1 MKAPFRLVIAG
12 GGTGGHVFP
21 GIAVADALAR
31 SRRLTV
37 LWIGTG
43 RPVETNALKGRGW
56 EHRILPVRPIAGT
69 NPLAMLRALAGLPIH
84 TARAALWLRSFSPH
98 VALGVGGYVS
108 GPVVLAARLLG
119 IPTAIHEQ
127 NAMPGL
133 ANRMAARAADLVFV
147 SFPETASHFS
157 GKKVIHTGN
166 PVRAS
171 ILAAKTEAGPQD
183 AGGRPFKI
191 LVLGGSQGAASLNRL
206 AASAM
211 ENLWRS
217 GVSLEV
223 VHQTGAVNREEI
235 EGMYRTSQVPARVLT
250 FISDIHTY
258 YAWADLVICRAGAGT
273 IFEITALGK
282 PAILIPY
289 PHAAGGHQDANAAG
303 LAAAGAAL
311 FFQEDGIGAV
321 RLAGEI
327 QGLAEDRER
336 LLAMGR
342 RASRFGKPDS
352 ADEMARHLLSLAEV
366 LHGSPASKERGKRVH
381 NNDIKGKEA
390 KDHV

>member
-1 MKAPFRLVIAG
+1 MKAPIRLVIAG

-43 RPVETNALKGRGW
+43 RPVETDALKGRGW

-69 NPLAMLRALAGLPIH
+69 NPLAMLRALVGLPIH
-84 TARAALWLRSFSPH
+84 MARAVLWLRSFSPH

-108 GPVVLAARLLG
+108 GPVILAARLLG

-127 NAMPGL
+127 NAVPGL

-147 SFPETASHFS
+147 SFPETGPHFS
-157 GKKVIHTGN
+157 EKKVIHTGN

-171 ILAAKTEAGPQD
+171 ILAARTGTGHQD
-183 AGGRPFKI
+183 AGRPFKI
-191 LVLGGSQGAASLNRL
+191 LVLGGSQGAAALNRL

-223 VHQTGAVNREEI
+223 VHQTGTVNQEEI
-235 EGMYRTSQVPARVLT
+235 EGMYRTSKVPARVIP
-250 FISDIHTY
+250 FITDIHNY

-311 FFQEDGIGAV
+311 FFQEDRIGAV

-327 QGLAEDRER
+327 QGLAEDKER

-342 RASRFGKPDS
+342 RAARFGKPDS
-352 ADEMARHLLSLAEV
+352 ADEIARHLLSLAEA
-366 LHGSPASKERGKRVH
+366 LRSPPATKEGEKRLH

>member
-1 MKAPFRLVIAG
+1 MKAPIRLVIAG

-43 RPVETNALKGRGW
+43 RPVETDALKGRGW

-69 NPLAMLRALAGLPIH
+69 NPLAMLRALVGLPIH
-84 TARAALWLRSFSPH
+84 MARAVLWLRSFSPH

-108 GPVVLAARLLG
+108 GPVILAARLLG

-127 NAMPGL
+127 NAVPGL

-147 SFPETASHFS
+147 SFPETGPHFS
-157 GKKVIHTGN
+157 EKKVIHTGN

-171 ILAAKTEAGPQD
+171 ILAARTGTGHQD
-183 AGGRPFKI
+183 AGRPFKI
-191 LVLGGSQGAASLNRL
+191 LVLGGSQGAAALNRL

-223 VHQTGAVNREEI
+223 VHQTGTVNQEEI
-235 EGMYRTSQVPARVLT
+235 EGMYRTSKVPARVLP
-250 FISDIHTY
+250 FITDIHNY

-289 PHAAGGHQDANAAG
+289 PHRGRGPPGRECRRTRSCRSGPLLPGRQDRGGPAGQRDPGASRGQ
-303 LAAAGAAL
+303 GAAL
-311 FFQEDGIGAV
+311 GHGKAGRPV
-321 RLAGEI
+321 RKAGL
-327 QGLAEDRER
+327 GGRDRPPPPLPCR
-336 LLAMGR
+336 GPAKPPCYKGR
-342 RASRFGKPDS
+342 GEKATQ
-352 ADEMARHLLSLAEV
+352 
-366 LHGSPASKERGKRVH
+366 
-381 NNDIKGKEA
+381 
-390 KDHV
+390 